1 MHGCKKQRLCSWDS
15 SPNLSTA
22 ACELRAAT
30 TTSKLQSCLAREE
43 ARTKEVEAF
52 YERLSHLQNNF
63 EVSPWYKPI
72 IVSVEGAKR
81 TNFIEDLAA
90 MFRPSP
96 VRVASSP
103 PASLGVVRG
112 IFQQL
117 GGSAAKAFDVVSNY
131 MAVQECKDVCMA
143 EHQPLVSWILLLIL
157 DECDIFFWRTV
168 KTHPPFQGKFLHHF
182 FI

>member
-1 MHGCKKQRLCSWDS
+1 MDGCKKHRLCPGDS

-30 TTSKLQSCLAREE
+30 TTSRLQSCTAGEE
-43 ARTKEVEAF
+43 ARTKEIGAF
-52 YERLSHLQNNF
+52 YERLSHLQNTF

-72 IVSVEGAKR
+72 IVSVEGAK
-81 TNFIEDLAA
+81 NMSFIEDLAA
-90 MFRPSP
+90 MFQPDAP
-96 VRVASSP
+96 VRVACSP
-103 PASLGVVRG
+103 PASLSVVRG

-117 GGSAAKAFDVVSNY
+117 GGSAARAFDVVSNY

-157 DECDIFFWRTV
+157 DECDIFTKGQSTSMISGEV
-168 KTHPPFQGKFLHHF
+168 
-182 FI
+182 